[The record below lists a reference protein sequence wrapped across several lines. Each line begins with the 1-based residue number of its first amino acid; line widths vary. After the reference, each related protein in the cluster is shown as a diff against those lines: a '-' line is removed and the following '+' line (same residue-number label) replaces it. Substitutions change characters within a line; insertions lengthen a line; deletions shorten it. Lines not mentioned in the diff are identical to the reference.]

1 MDSIF
6 LNYSIGQILEKYQ
19 RGELSP
25 LDVAK
30 ASVRRI
36 KKLEPMFKAWVS
48 FDEEKL
54 LDEAKT
60 LKLPNIPDGYRLLE
74 GVPFG
79 VKDIFNTADFPTQ
92 MGSPLWKDFTP
103 GNDARAVFNI
113 KRQGAIIPGKTVTAE
128 FAVHTL
134 DKTLNPHDISKTPG
148 TSSSGSAVAV
158 ALGMVPAALGTQTAG
173 SIVRP
178 ASFCGVYG
186 FKPSFGLI
194 PRTGTLKTTDS
205 LDTIGFFTVFQ
216 KDLKR
221 VFEAIRVRGSNYP
234 FSSSALANKERQS
247 PPKGRPW
254 KVAFIRTYTWDNAHD
269 YAQKS
274 MLEFAKKL
282 SSSPNIEIKEVKM
295 PVIMQKAHQ
304 VHATIYNKTL
314 SYYFKKEFQKS
325 ELVSPIMNDLIRL
338 GQKISVADYQKA
350 LGEQVKM
357 QKAMDHFL
365 KNYDAAISLS
375 TAGEA
380 PERNEIEQPDPAL
393 IWTLSH
399 LPVVSVP
406 QFVSPSRM
414 PFGLQIFSRKYNDYL
429 LLSFVDYLASLKII
443 HEKPNP
449 LLKI

>member
-1 MDSIF
+1 
-6 LNYSIGQILEKYQ
+6 
-19 RGELSP
+19 
-25 LDVAK
+25 
-30 ASVRRI
+30 
-36 KKLEPMFKAWVS
+36 
-48 FDEEKL
+48 
-54 LDEAKT
+54 
-60 LKLPNIPDGYRLLE
+60 
-74 GVPFG
+74 
-79 VKDIFNTADFPTQ
+79 
-92 MGSPLWKDFTP
+92 
-103 GNDARAVFNI
+103 
-113 KRQGAIIPGKTVTAE
+113 
-128 FAVHTL
+128 
-134 DKTLNPHDISKTPG
+134 
-148 TSSSGSAVAV
+148 
-158 ALGMVPAALGTQTAG
+158 
-173 SIVRP
+173 
-178 ASFCGVYG
+178 
-186 FKPSFGLI
+186 
-194 PRTGTLKTTDS
+194 
-205 LDTIGFFTVFQ
+205 
-216 KDLKR
+216 
-221 VFEAIRVRGSNYP
+221 
-234 FSSSALANKERQS
+234 
-247 PPKGRPW
+247 
-254 KVAFIRTYTWDNAHD
+254 
-269 YAQKS
+269 
-274 MLEFAKKL
+274 
-282 SSSPNIEIKEVKM
+282 
-295 PVIMQKAHQ
+295 MQKAHQ